1 MRSRFIVLAQP
12 NVKVCL
18 QLVERVVH
26 LLAERHSIELVE
38 RSLVEAFADAVG
50 LRALSLGA
58 RMIDVLDREI
68 ELVLVPFGIAA
79 ELAAAVGEHAQ
90 QLGIVLL
97 EEWQYPVV
105 QQVGRGDRRL
115 AVIQL
120 AESDL
125 GIGVDEGLLVDP
137 PDALEIADV
146 ERVLRATVAGMLAL
160 ELTVGLLLDLR
171 ALQRHNLRL
180 GEHQPLLGALG
191 LQVLEPLLHGL
202 EVVAQPHATHTGRRH
217 RQSARKRLGE
227 ADLIIKKLARSFPD
241 LVRSSRWRSPT
252 TEERK
257 HDAPAIL
264 QVGFRDCPFR
274 DERAASGRSE
284 PGSGRLAGAAH
295 YLASPSYS

>member
-1 MRSRFIVLAQP
+1 MSDAVRLRSFSPSSSALHLGRSASASAEAPAALMRSRFIVLAQP

-38 RSLVEAFADAVG
+38 RSLVEAFA
-50 LRALSLGA
+50 
-58 RMIDVLDREI
+58 
-68 ELVLVPFGIAA
+68 
-79 ELAAAVGEHAQ
+79 

-180 GEHQPLLGALG
+180 GEHQPLLGTLG
-191 LQVLEPLLHGL
+191 LQRLEPLLH
-202 EVVAQPHATHTGRRH
+202 
-217 RQSARKRLGE
+217 RL
-227 ADLIIKKLARSFPD
+227 
-241 LVRSSRWRSPT
+241 
-252 TEERK
+252 
-257 HDAPAIL
+257 
-264 QVGFRDCPFR
+264 
-274 DERAASGRSE
+274 
-284 PGSGRLAGAAH
+284 
-295 YLASPSYS
+295 

>member
-12 NVKVCL
+12 NVKVSL

-26 LLAERHSIELVE
+26 LRAERHSIELVE

-180 GEHQPLLGALG
+180 GEHQPSWALLASSG
-191 LQVLEPLLHGL
+191 LSRFFIVSRIHWIIF
-202 EVVAQPHATHTGRRH
+202 
-217 RQSARKRLGE
+217 RL
-227 ADLIIKKLARSFPD
+227 SSQT
-241 LVRSSRWRSPT
+241 RSSRGSNRLSRW
-252 TEERK
+252 
-257 HDAPAIL
+257 
-264 QVGFRDCPFR
+264 PFFDNIR
-274 DERAASGRSE
+274 PRTV
-284 PGSGRLAGAAH
+284 L
-295 YLASPSYS
+295 

>member
-1 MRSRFIVLAQP
+1 MPVMISRSGRCPWRTSRWRPSAVSLSAWQLSKAATSASTACASSAQAP
-12 NVKVCL
+12 LRKTSVSESAKLPGWESWKTLVSVTAYHSFSGEVEASNTPTIRRLIPSCRH
-18 QLVERVVH
+18 QLSSI
-26 LLAERHSIELVE
+26 AQRHSIELVE

-90 QLGIVLL
+90 QLGIALL

-180 GEHQPLLGALG
+180 GEHQPLLGTLG
-191 LQVLEPLLHGL
+191 LQRLEPLLH
-202 EVVAQPHATHTGRRH
+202 
-217 RQSARKRLGE
+217 RL
-227 ADLIIKKLARSFPD
+227 
-241 LVRSSRWRSPT
+241 
-252 TEERK
+252 
-257 HDAPAIL
+257 
-264 QVGFRDCPFR
+264 
-274 DERAASGRSE
+274 
-284 PGSGRLAGAAH
+284 
-295 YLASPSYS
+295 

>member
-1 MRSRFIVLAQP
+1 MSDAVRLRSFSPSSSALHLGRSASASAEAPAALMRSRFIVLAQP

-105 QQVGRGDRRL
+105 QQVGRGDRP
-115 AVIQL
+115 VIQL

-125 GIGVDEGLLVDP
+125 GIGVDEGLLLDP

-160 ELTVGLLLDLR
+160 ELTVGLLLDPR

-180 GEHQPLLGALG
+180 GEHQTLLGTLG
-191 LQVLEPLLHGL
+191 LQRLEPLLH
-202 EVVAQPHATHTGRRH
+202 
-217 RQSARKRLGE
+217 RL
-227 ADLIIKKLARSFPD
+227 
-241 LVRSSRWRSPT
+241 
-252 TEERK
+252 
-257 HDAPAIL
+257 
-264 QVGFRDCPFR
+264 
-274 DERAASGRSE
+274 
-284 PGSGRLAGAAH
+284 
-295 YLASPSYS
+295 

>member
-26 LLAERHSIELVE
+26 LLAERHSIVLVE
-38 RSLVEAFADAVG
+38 RSLVEALAVAVG

-58 RMIDVLDREI
+58 RIIDVLVREI

-125 GIGVDEGLLVDP
+125 GIIGVDEGLLVDP

-171 ALQRHNLRL
+171 AL
-180 GEHQPLLGALG
+180 
-191 LQVLEPLLHGL
+191 
-202 EVVAQPHATHTGRRH
+202 
-217 RQSARKRLGE
+217 
-227 ADLIIKKLARSFPD
+227 
-241 LVRSSRWRSPT
+241 
-252 TEERK
+252 
-257 HDAPAIL
+257 
-264 QVGFRDCPFR
+264 
-274 DERAASGRSE
+274 
-284 PGSGRLAGAAH
+284 
-295 YLASPSYS
+295 

>member
-1 MRSRFIVLAQP
+1 MPL
-12 NVKVCL
+12 VC
-18 QLVERVVH
+18 
-26 LLAERHSIELVE
+26 
-38 RSLVEAFADAVG
+38 
-50 LRALSLGA
+50 ALSLGA

-79 ELAAAVGEHAQ
+79 ELATAVGEHAQ

-180 GEHQPLLGALG
+180 GEHP
-191 LQVLEPLLHGL
+191 
-202 EVVAQPHATHTGRRH
+202 TGRAH
-217 RQSARKRLGE
+217 E
-227 ADLIIKKLARSFPD
+227 
-241 LVRSSRWRSPT
+241 
-252 TEERK
+252 
-257 HDAPAIL
+257 PA
-264 QVGFRDCPFR
+264 
-274 DERAASGRSE
+274 
-284 PGSGRLAGAAH
+284 
-295 YLASPSYS
+295 

>member
-1 MRSRFIVLAQP
+1 MSDAVRLRSFSPSSSALHLGRSASASAEAPAALMRSRFIVLAQP

-50 LRALSLGA
+50 LRALSLGT

-125 GIGVDEGLLVDP
+125 GIGVDEGLDP
-137 PDALEIADV
+137 PDPLEIADV

-180 GEHQPLLGALG
+180 GEHQPLLGTLG
-191 LQVLEPLLHGL
+191 LQRLEPLLH
-202 EVVAQPHATHTGRRH
+202 
-217 RQSARKRLGE
+217 RL
-227 ADLIIKKLARSFPD
+227 
-241 LVRSSRWRSPT
+241 
-252 TEERK
+252 
-257 HDAPAIL
+257 
-264 QVGFRDCPFR
+264 
-274 DERAASGRSE
+274 
-284 PGSGRLAGAAH
+284 
-295 YLASPSYS
+295 